1 MKEIV
6 ELIAEVRQLRNE
18 IAELKALVVKA
29 PADVLLSRA
38 AAARLIGCSSRTVA
52 RMIADGRL
60 HIVEREGAVG
70 ILSSECRLYA
80 KHH

>member
-6 ELIAEVRQLRNE
+6 ELIAEVRFLRHEVAE
-18 IAELKALVVKA
+18 IKALLTKGPV
-29 PADVLLSRA
+29 DVILSRT

-60 HIVEREGAVG
+60 HIVERDGAVG

-80 KHH
+80 KS

>member
-1 MKEIV
+1 MT
-6 ELIAEVRQLRNE
+6 ELAEVLAEVRQLRNE

-38 AAARLIGCSSRTVA
+38 AAARLIGCSARTVT
-52 RMIADGRL
+52 RMVADGRL
-60 HIVEREGAVG
+60 HIVERDGIVG
-70 ILSSECRLYA
+70 IFSSECRLYA